1 MVNKKYNEQEQEDR
15 SEAKRDMKMWMA
27 NDWNLKEETPEY
39 FLLTKNTATGSG
51 HLWVFL
57 FTVWWTLGIG
67 NLIYHL
73 ANYKKKK
80 IIK

>member
-1 MVNKKYNEQEQEDR
+1 MQTDEQRKAARD
-15 SEAKRDMKMWMA
+15 EALRDVKMYQA

-39 FLLTKNTATGSG
+39 FLLTRNESSKTG
-51 HLWVFL
+51 HIVVFL
-57 FTVWWTLGIG
+57 LTFWWTIGIG

-73 ANYKKKK
+73 LSVKKKK